1 MTKIQI
7 IKTMKC
13 PSDKKFDSVHKK
25 LQECSNIIV
34 DKLELEFS
42 CKLRAEN
49 PSDTVNGSV
58 TILHE
63 DSKHII
69 DIVFYDNKSYVAQ
82 RPISGCAPTHD
93 HPECANAWQVI
104 VSNSIG
110 HEETGF

>member
-69 DIVFYDNKSYVAQ
+69 DIVFYDKDESANIERLTTFKKLKKIPS
-82 RPISGCAPTHD
+82 ISD
-93 HPECANAWQVI
+93 I
-104 VSNSIG
+104 KKII
-110 HEETGF
+110 